1 MTKLFLLGMHV
12 NLHLSIHQMNTRKY
26 DMVKNKKLLVTGI
39 ALAVVIIFAIV
50 AVVMVLNHDKSNQET
65 ALKLNTSNLDNL
77 ALPHAKEV
85 WRKSDISCD
94 GPNLSDRPSCTTAE
108 TRVYTVQG
116 SVDQLKSALIDK
128 FKDQGWLYYT
138 NGDFGYFTRGSR
150 SPVIAEANTTRG
162 ATDKDIAI
170 GGDMEDLSVSIT
182 DKVPNINQD
191 FANTYFRYS
200 DPALEQKFKSAVNAE
215 GKVYVVTSW
224 VKYHKWF

>member
-1 MTKLFLLGMHV
+1 M
-12 NLHLSIHQMNTRKY
+12 I
-26 DMVKNKKLLVTGI
+26 KNKKTLVIYFAII
-39 ALAVVIIFAIV
+39 ALVVLAITAAVMILNRGNANQKV
-50 AVVMVLNHDKSNQET
+50 ALN
-65 ALKLNTSNLDNL
+65 LNTSNLDKLDL
-77 ALPHAKEV
+77 ADADEV
-85 WRKSDISCD
+85 WRKTGTSCD
-94 GPNLSDRPSCTTAE
+94 GMILSDRPNCVAEE
-108 TRVYTVQG
+108 TRVYIVPA
-116 SVDQLKSALIDK
+116 SVDRLKRTLIDK
-128 FKDQGWLYYT
+128 FKNNGWLYYT
-138 NGDFGYFTRGSR
+138 NGDSGYFNRGSR
-150 SPVIAEANTTRG
+150 SPVVAEANTTRG